1 MTDAIEREVVPV
13 GAVPGDDIVQSIG
26 AYEAVMLRKI
36 AHIGLPGTDVV
47 VSLQQRGLVLQN
59 VEAAIAGLDAPRRS
73 QAPYISKFIMAVGA
87 GLFDA
92 ALNYLW
98 DETIN
103 ELRARVVN
111 YDLSYFY
118 DLAVTSPERRSKL
131 QGPDDLVQV
140 TDYELVAAA
149 NSMGLVSDLGRQQL
163 DLVRYMRN
171 FASAA
176 HPNQNEITG
185 LQLLSFLETCI
196 LQVIALP
203 ESTVVA
209 EVGRLMRNLKVNVL
223 VQQDAVTIATFFADL
238 PSTQADN
245 LARGFFGLYSDL
257 NSSATTRDNIR
268 LLVPYLWPLVA
279 DDVKQDF
286 GRKYARF
293 LANNDSEQAGLAREL
308 LDAVGATSYL
318 PEAVRIAEIDEVL
331 DSLALAH
338 GAMNNFY
345 NEPPLAR
352 SLRKILGDQDIPA
365 PVLPK
370 LVSVLVRVF
379 LGRPSGLAVNA
390 DPIYEAILT
399 GLNPTGA
406 RLVLLSILDVGLST
420 KLGYSTPQAQ
430 FRRLMTIVS
439 TKLPDLPSQ
448 DLYAAITSFSGGQE
462 KLGMD
467 TNVQRL
473 AKLVPRA

>member
-1 MTDAIEREVVPV
+1 MTDPSSGAIVPASS
-13 GAVPGDDIVQSIG
+13 AVSDDIVQSIG
-26 AYEAVMLRKI
+26 DYEAVMLRKI
-36 AHIGLPGTDVV
+36 AEIGLPGSDVV
-47 VSLQQRGLVLQN
+47 VALQQRGLVLQN
-59 VEAAIAGLDAPRRS
+59 IESAIAGLDATRRS
-73 QAPYISKFIMAVGA
+73 RAPYISKFIMAVGA

-149 NSMGLVSDLGRQQL
+149 NSMGLISDLGRQQL

-176 HPNQNEITG
+176 HPNQNEVTG

-223 VQQDAVTIATFFADL
+223 AQSDAVTIATFFADL
-238 PSTQADN
+238 PGTQADN
-245 LARGFFGLYSDL
+245 LARGFFGLYADL
-257 NSSATTRDNIR
+257 NSSATTRDNVR

-279 DDVKQDF
+279 EDVKQDF

-293 LANNDSEQAGLAREL
+293 LANNDSTQAALAREL

-352 SLRKILGDQDIPA
+352 SLNKILGDQDIPA
-365 PVLPK
+365 AVLPK

-379 LGRPSGLAVNA
+379 LARPSGIAKSA
-390 DPIYEAILT
+390 DPVYESILV
-399 GLNPTGA
+399 GLSPTGA
-406 RLVLLSILDVGLST
+406 RLALLALLDIGLST
-420 KLGYSTPQAQ
+420 KLGYPIPEAQ
-430 FRRLMTIVS
+430 FVRLMTILS

-448 DLYAAITSFSGGQE
+448 DLYNAMATFTGSRN
-462 KLGMD
+462 KLSMD
-467 TNVQRL
+467 SKLQRL

>member
-1 MTDAIEREVVPV
+1 M
-13 GAVPGDDIVQSIG
+13 
-26 AYEAVMLRKI
+26 
-36 AHIGLPGTDVV
+36 
-47 VSLQQRGLVLQN
+47 
-59 VEAAIAGLDAPRRS
+59 
-73 QAPYISKFIMAVGA
+73 
-87 GLFDA
+87 
-92 ALNYLW
+92 
-98 DETIN
+98 
-103 ELRARVVN
+103 
-111 YDLSYFY
+111 
-118 DLAVTSPERRSKL
+118 
-131 QGPDDLVQV
+131 QV

-149 NSMGLVSDLGRQQL
+149 NSMGLISDLGRQQL

-223 VQQDAVTIATFFADL
+223 AQSDAVTIATFFADL
-238 PSTQADN
+238 PGTQADN
-245 LARGFFGLYSDL
+245 LARGFFGLYADL

-268 LLVPYLWPLVA
+268 LLVPYLWPFVA
-279 DDVKQDF
+279 EDVKQDF

-293 LANNDSEQAGLAREL
+293 LANNDSTQAALAREL

-318 PEAVRIAEIDEVL
+318 PEAVRIAEVDEVL

-352 SLRKILGDQDIPA
+352 SLSKILGDQDIPA
-365 PVLPK
+365 AVLPK

-379 LGRPSGLAVNA
+379 LARPSGIATSA
-390 DPIYEAILT
+390 DPVYESILV
-399 GLNPTGA
+399 GLSPTGA
-406 RLVLLSILDVGLST
+406 RLALLALLDVGLST
-420 KLGYSTPQAQ
+420 KLGYPIPEAQ
-430 FRRLMTIVS
+430 FTRLMTILS

-448 DLYAAITSFSGGQE
+448 DLYKAMAAFTGGWN
-462 KLGMD
+462 KMNMD
-467 TNVQRL
+467 SNLQRL